1 MKKRDFACLW
11 SLVAFVIGLAPAYAE
26 TAGSLDTTFGRNGVT
41 TTSGVSGGFV
51 NSILLQSDGKI
62 LVFAGNAAVLRYTAS
77 GALDPTFGSNGIAT
91 LSTAVSGGLALQ
103 ANGQIVIGGVVT
115 PSSGGAELGVERLNP
130 NGTPD
135 TSIGS
140 DGLSVVSLGRSP
152 NVGTA
157 VLVDPNTGNILTCT
171 TLIRASRGQPYQ
183 TALARFNS
191 SGGLDTS
198 FGNQGLSIQTGV
210 HGCTALALLTSGDI
224 LVVNTT
230 AVAQFTSSGGV
241 RSTVTGG
248 TVVATSQTSAV
259 SEPSIFAANG
269 DFLFGRQ
276 LFIGGQSRAHNSSAE
291 VLRFNQTGTELFD
304 SAFHYTGAGGI
315 GIEALVDGLA
325 IAPNGDIIVAG
336 AQRTFAQS
344 GIITIYGVARLTAN
358 GVLDPNFGNGG
369 TVVNNIPATSGVVV
383 QPDGNIVT
391 VGFASDSTTLTLAR
405 YLGN

>member
-1 MKKRDFACLW
+1 MKKPEFASLW
-11 SLVAFVIGLAPAYAE
+11 TLVAFVIGLAPAYAG

-51 NSILLQSDGKI
+51 NSILLQSNGKI
-62 LVFAGNAAVLRYTAS
+62 LVFAGSAAVLRYTTS
-77 GALDPTFGSNGIAT
+77 GALDPTFGSNGITT
-91 LSTAVSGGLALQ
+91 LSTGVFGSLALQ

-135 TSIGS
+135 TSFGS
-140 DGLSVVSLGRSP
+140 EGLAVVSLGRSP

-171 TLIRASRGQPYQ
+171 TLINVSRGQPYQ

-191 SGGLDTS
+191 SGALDTS

-210 HGCTALALLTSGDI
+210 NGCTALALLTSGDI

-259 SEPSIFAANG
+259 LEPSIFAANG
-269 DFLFGRQ
+269 DFLFGRE
-276 LFIGGQSRAHNSSAE
+276 LFIGGESRSNNSSAE
-291 VLRFNQTGTELFD
+291 VLRFSQTGTELFD
-304 SAFHYTGAGGI
+304 STFHYTGAGGI
-315 GIEALVDGLA
+315 GIEAVVDGLA

-336 AQRTFAQS
+336 AQLTFAQS
-344 GIITIYGVARLTAN
+344 GMITIYGLARLTAN
-358 GVLDPNFGNGG
+358 GILDPHFGNGG
-369 TVVNNIPATSGVVV
+369 TVINNVPATKGVVV

-391 VGFASDSTTLTLAR
+391 VGFASDNTTLTLAR